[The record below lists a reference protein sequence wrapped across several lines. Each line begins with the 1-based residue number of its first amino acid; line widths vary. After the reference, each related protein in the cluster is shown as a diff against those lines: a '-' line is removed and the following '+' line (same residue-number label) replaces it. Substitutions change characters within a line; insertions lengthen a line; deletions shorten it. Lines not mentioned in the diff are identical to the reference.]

1 MSGRL
6 IGIVPL
12 ILLIAFFGIQQH
24 GRKKLYYRLWF
35 VGWVVVFFSYVVW
48 QLQPATPVWWQ
59 VVTAARFDL
68 VLLAALT
75 FLVSFLR
82 PSRRL
87 KKLLLRGLLVGVPA
101 VLLMDAQEFQPVP
114 KLLLVL
120 GIAAWH
126 SYGIYIARRVLGR
139 EGRWQSWLIMGLAT
153 LGAVM
158 MLREVWV
165 KAIPDMNDWELAEIY
180 LCTAVLYARH
190 RGRAGLANF
199 IGVLGFV
206 AWAGFYL
213 AGMYLQHHSWSAL
226 HLLYQYWDFPKY
238 FVAFSMILKI
248 SEDAQEKGSRLAGRY
263 QAMYEDFRL
272 MFDHN
277 PHPAL
282 IYAEQTGRF
291 LMANR
296 AAVECYGYPES
307 EFLARRI
314 EDFEMEHDDES
325 RIVEAL
331 LPPMTDGVRSRVR
344 HYDGRPVWVS
354 ITGHSIRYKDTN
366 ARLVIV
372 RDVAQKVKLDLEMV
386 QRANHDALTGLPN
399 RRLLEDRLERALERS
414 IRDDKKTAVLTI
426 DIDHFKRVNDTYG
439 HAVGD
444 ECLKIAADR
453 LSSKIRNVDTLARVG
468 GEEFVAVVSGLGS
481 VADAERIA
489 RDLLQAFEAPMQIN
503 GLDLPVTVS
512 IGVAVFPIDGYD
524 AEVLKLRSDEALYAA
539 KRTGR
544 NRYVTAGALLALG
557 NGRTPGGNELTL
569 PQPGVSQDTTW

>member
-1 MSGRL
+1 
-6 IGIVPL
+6 
-12 ILLIAFFGIQQH
+12 
-24 GRKKLYYRLWF
+24 
-35 VGWVVVFFSYVVW
+35 
-48 QLQPATPVWWQ
+48 
-59 VVTAARFDL
+59 
-68 VLLAALT
+68 
-75 FLVSFLR
+75 
-82 PSRRL
+82 
-87 KKLLLRGLLVGVPA
+87 
-101 VLLMDAQEFQPVP
+101 
-114 KLLLVL
+114 
-120 GIAAWH
+120 
-126 SYGIYIARRVLGR
+126 
-139 EGRWQSWLIMGLAT
+139 
-153 LGAVM
+153 
-158 MLREVWV
+158 
-165 KAIPDMNDWELAEIY
+165 
-180 LCTAVLYARH
+180 
-190 RGRAGLANF
+190 
-199 IGVLGFV
+199 
-206 AWAGFYL
+206 
-213 AGMYLQHHSWSAL
+213 MYLQHHSWSAL

-248 SEDAQEKGSRLAGRY
+248 SEDAQEKASRLAGRY